1 MLGSIC
7 SPYAQLAS
15 SLCVCLQ
22 AAVEVNK
29 ALMLDY
35 VAPEAE
41 QQRFACERP
50 LDRVLLPLQQ
60 VGATAS
66 QMSCL
71 THSGSGA
78 RMGNMHLMA
87 PLRSAHC

>member
-1 MLGSIC
+1 M
-7 SPYAQLAS
+7 
-15 SLCVCLQ
+15 
-22 AAVEVNK
+22 EVNK

-60 VGATAS
+60 VSAAPSQAS
-66 QMSCL
+66 GM
-71 THSGSGA
+71 THTG
-78 RMGNMHLMA
+78 
-87 PLRSAHC
+87 